1 MSKYICIPEI
11 NRDLYIKFSYQKDD
25 VYITSPSDDNYN
37 FLSPRS
43 KINNYIIKFF
53 FLQLLFLYIFF
64 LQNVL

>member
-37 FLSPRS
+37 FYSPRS
-43 KINNYIIKFF
+43 KINNYIIKF
-53 FLQLLFLYIFF
+53 IFT
-64 LQNVL
+64 